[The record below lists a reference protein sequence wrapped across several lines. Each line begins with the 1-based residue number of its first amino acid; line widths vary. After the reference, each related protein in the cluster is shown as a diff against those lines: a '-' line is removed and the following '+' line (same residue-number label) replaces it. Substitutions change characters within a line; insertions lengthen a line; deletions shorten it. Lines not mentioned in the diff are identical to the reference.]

1 MEQNLS
7 QLGRDIGRTVQK
19 VLSDQ
24 NFAELKNTIENVVVR
39 QTSAAVNYVNQA
51 FANQAVKGSAD
62 RSQRPVPPAGD
73 HANSS
78 RPRQAPG
85 QAAPSSRVSPLWM
98 RLPSVRRREK
108 GWGMAAMLSGIVC
121 AVPTG
126 LIGLLGVPISL
137 SEGDFAAALTF
148 AVTTLIPCVVWVVLA
163 IYGKRRL
170 LRFRRFERYLQM
182 FENRSYCQVSRLAVA
197 INKSEEYV
205 VRDLNAM
212 VKARMFLEGYFDE
225 SKSTFMTDMQSY
237 RQYLELRQNIQQ
249 NEEKRR
255 SQSEMDRALS
265 DVRSYL
271 ERLHQLNIQLPM
283 EEITRQ
289 LDGLEKIISRIFDY
303 VSDHPEKLPDIRQFG
318 AYYLPTTVK
327 LVEAYQELEEHQMR
341 TAAINQTKLEILEAL
356 ENINRS
362 FQVLF
367 DQLLEDDL
375 LDVSTDISALKA
387 MLAQEGLSGN
397 GLFDKQDGNKS

>member
-1 MEQNLS
+1 
-7 QLGRDIGRTVQK
+7 
-19 VLSDQ
+19 
-24 NFAELKNTIENVVVR
+24 
-39 QTSAAVNYVNQA
+39 
-51 FANQAVKGSAD
+51 
-62 RSQRPVPPAGD
+62 
-73 HANSS
+73 
-78 RPRQAPG
+78 
-85 QAAPSSRVSPLWM
+85 
-98 RLPSVRRREK
+98 
-108 GWGMAAMLSGIVC
+108 
-121 AVPTG
+121 
-126 LIGLLGVPISL
+126 
-137 SEGDFAAALTF
+137 
-148 AVTTLIPCVVWVVLA
+148 
-163 IYGKRRL
+163 
-170 LRFRRFERYLQM
+170 
-182 FENRSYCQVSRLAVA
+182 
-197 INKSEEYV
+197 
-205 VRDLNAM
+205 
-212 VKARMFLEGYFDE
+212 
-225 SKSTFMTDMQSY
+225 
-237 RQYLELRQNIQQ
+237 
-249 NEEKRR
+249 
-255 SQSEMDRALS
+255 MDRALS
-265 DVRSYL
+265 DVRGYL